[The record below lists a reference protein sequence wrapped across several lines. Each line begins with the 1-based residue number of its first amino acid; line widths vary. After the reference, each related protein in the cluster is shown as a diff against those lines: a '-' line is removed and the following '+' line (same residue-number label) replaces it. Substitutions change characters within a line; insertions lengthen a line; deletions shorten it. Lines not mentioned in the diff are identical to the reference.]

1 MLIADRF
8 TVLSDLPVTLT
19 SLLSDSTWMV
29 VADAVVSC
37 LWKSTERIYKWN
49 KQLKGG
55 GDYLLYTQPI
65 DTSENDIACFLLL
78 VMHQACVS
86 LKDHLPPEK
95 QLQLANMVV
104 PSNIDAH
111 ELHARLNCNVK
122 SLPLL

>member
-1 MLIADRF
+1 MDKF

-29 VADAVVSC
+29 VADSVVSY
-37 LWKSTERIYKWN
+37 LWALTERIYEWN

-55 GDYLLYTQPI
+55 CNTQPI
-65 DTSENDIACFLLL
+65 DTSENDIDCFLLL
-78 VMHQACVS
+78 VTHQACVS

-104 PSNIDAH
+104 PANIDAH
-111 ELHARLNCNVK
+111 EWHARLNCSVK
-122 SLPLL
+122 SPSALSS